1 MPPAQIDPLGLLR
14 KLMKNRKCTFQMK
27 SVTLEDVEK
36 IINSLSNSSAF
47 GLDNLDT
54 QIIKLIGSEILTVI
68 TYIVNLS
75 IKTKKFPHSW
85 KQIKVIPLHKKD
97 DILNPKNYRPVA
109 MVPVLSK
116 VLERVVHNQM
126 IEYLES
132 NNLIHPNSHGYRQHH
147 NTETALISMYDSWVR
162 ALDRG
167 ELCGVVCIDQ
177 SAAFDVVSHNLLLE
191 KLKLYGFG
199 NDELDWI
206 KSYLSDRSQCVC
218 IDGELSDLLPI
229 HHGVPQGSILGPLLF
244 TMYTNELPEVGSKEE
259 QTDTQTDQYLQWP
272 PYQSGELVNFADD
285 ATFSSTAK
293 NAGELS
299 DILSEKYGY
308 VAEFLTANQLKIN
321 DDKTHIMI
329 MTSGRPRAIEAA
341 NQVVLRTPTSEVKT
355 IRKEKLLGCVIQNNC
370 KWSEH
375 IRDDKD
381 NNLITGLNKR
391 VGALRKI
398 SKVASFQQRKI
409 FGNGIFMSKINYCI
423 ALWGGCNSE
432 LIRSLQVCQNRA
444 ARIITRC
451 DWSVSSSENLRQIG
465 WLNIKQTIFYFSAL
479 LVYKIKNQRSPK
491 CLADMFDWQY
501 VHQTRAA
508 TSGIVKPIGVPRL
521 SLTKDS
527 FRWRAAAAFNSLP
540 EELRN
545 CVSIQLFKTKLKSWI
560 KENVNQN

>member
-1 MPPAQIDPLGLLR
+1 M
-14 KLMKNRKCTFQMK
+14 
-27 SVTLEDVEK
+27 
-36 IINSLSNSSAF
+36 
-47 GLDNLDT
+47 
-54 QIIKLIGSEILTVI
+54 
-68 TYIVNLS
+68 
-75 IKTKKFPHSW
+75 
-85 KQIKVIPLHKKD
+85 
-97 DILNPKNYRPVA
+97 
-109 MVPVLSK
+109 
-116 VLERVVHNQM
+116 
-126 IEYLES
+126 EYQ
-132 NNLIHPNSHGYRQHH
+132 R
-147 NTETALISMYDSWVR
+147 
-162 ALDRG
+162 
-167 ELCGVVCIDQ
+167 
-177 SAAFDVVSHNLLLE
+177 
-191 KLKLYGFG
+191 
-199 NDELDWI
+199 
-206 KSYLSDRSQCVC
+206 
-218 IDGELSDLLPI
+218 
-229 HHGVPQGSILGPLLF
+229 GPLLF

-308 VAEFLTANQLKIN
+308 MAEFLTANQLKIN

-444 ARIITRC
+444 ARIMTRC
-451 DWSVSSSENLRQIG
+451 DWSVSSSENLQQI
-465 WLNIKQTIFYFSAL
+465 
-479 LVYKIKNQRSPK
+479 
-491 CLADMFDWQY
+491 
-501 VHQTRAA
+501 
-508 TSGIVKPIGVPRL
+508 
-521 SLTKDS
+521 
-527 FRWRAAAAFNSLP
+527 
-540 EELRN
+540 
-545 CVSIQLFKTKLKSWI
+545 
-560 KENVNQN
+560 